1 MASDWRAFRAALVAQ
16 EAAGGALRRAAE
28 ADAQQGP
35 GSSAHGATE
44 GWAHPIA
51 LPERGCLVLAR
62 QPDMGPDFSEAVIF
76 LLDHGVRFPVSWLSL
91 WA

>member
-16 EAAGGALRRAAE
+16 EAAGGALGRAAE
-28 ADAQQGP
+28 ADEQQGL
-35 GSSAHGATE
+35 GTSAQRATE

-62 QPDMGPDFSEAVIF
+62 QPNMGPDFSEAVIF
-76 LLDHGVRFPVSWLSL
+76 LLDHGVRFPVAWLFL